1 MSKNIILVK
10 FIGYVVNDRPTLD
23 HLWCRSIRSRNTT
36 IYIRNDQILRQK
48 MILFILLHGD
58 ARPKSLKKNIYI
70 YTYVKWLTWWTFF
83 YKTRYIL
90 IKTFASHI
98 REALQLILIHTTK
111 RKCFLDKSILK
122 NSVSIT
128 AQVFTAAEPA
138 DAIWSENNL
147 I

>member
-1 MSKNIILVK
+1 
-10 FIGYVVNDRPTLD
+10 
-23 HLWCRSIRSRNTT
+23 
-36 IYIRNDQILRQK
+36 
-48 MILFILLHGD
+48 MI
-58 ARPKSLKKNIYI
+58 NM
-70 YTYVKWLTWWTFF
+70 FF

-138 DAIWSENNL
+138 DAIRSENNL

>member
-1 MSKNIILVK
+1 MLHKSSLDVK
-10 FIGYVVNDRPTLD
+10 IHHTCEIYPTLD

-48 MILFILLHGD
+48 MIFFILLHGD
-58 ARPKSLKKNIYI
+58 ARPKSLKKNFYI

>member
-1 MSKNIILVK
+1 MSKYIILVK
-10 FIGYVVNDRPTLD
+10 FIPLLITCDVDRYAVTAKHHNLHQKRPDTETKNDSFYST
-23 HLWCRSIRSRNTT
+23 SR
-36 IYIRNDQILRQK
+36 RCSAK
-48 MILFILLHGD
+48 VF
-58 ARPKSLKKNIYI
+58 KKNIYI

-83 YKTRYIL
+83 CKTRYIL
-90 IKTFASHI
+90 IKAFASHI

-122 NSVSIT
+122 NSVSIR

-138 DAIWSENNL
+138 DAIRSENNL